1 MTLGLVE
8 RNPRIPVTHPV
19 AADDSREFVDAASQ
33 PETRGIEIV
42 GDDERHGRPRDLF
55 PVWAATM
62 VSVLNFTIGASFTAV
77 LGLELWQAALVILAS
92 SLLWVFPGIIA
103 TSGPSAGT
111 SGSVIQRAIYGFRGN
126 KIVIAVYGW
135 FISGVFLALNWVAS
149 SFMGAE
155 LLTRMGAENKTV
167 GLVVVTIVVSIVTV
181 LVAVYGHALI
191 LKAYT
196 ALTAVLL
203 LIFLVVT
210 GFILPTVDWNF
221 TQPEPLHGAALW
233 SSLSIAFAILASS
246 PLSFSNSADMA
257 RYLPRD
263 TKASRI
269 AAATGLGGLIPC
281 VFFTFVGA
289 LLGSVVSPDALAL
302 GIEYA
307 LLDMLPV
314 WLGPIFVIGVI
325 VNTVALNG
333 MTTYTA
339 SMAFQSIGVPIRR
352 IPSAILIGVLGTAF
366 TLYLVMSTSLIDA
379 INLMLQFLLVISVPT
394 MAVYVTDILLR
405 RNRYD
410 GLELFDERPG
420 ARFWYHGGFSIA
432 GIGSVVLGGIA
443 TALFLSTDVWTGPLA
458 VAIGYIDL
466 SAPIGIIV
474 SVAAYILLAG
484 RRVRAQVGA

>member
-1 MTLGLVE
+1 MTAPTPADSHQE
-8 RNPRIPVTHPV
+8 FADIPT
-19 AADDSREFVDAASQ
+19 Q
-33 PETRGIEIV
+33 PETRGIELV
-42 GDDERHGRPRDLF
+42 SESERHGRPRDLF
-55 PVWAATM
+55 AVWAATM

-77 LGLELWQAALVILAS
+77 LGLEIWQAVLVVLAVT
-92 SLLWVFPGIIA
+92 LLWVLPGIVAI
-103 TSGPSAGT
+103 SGPAAGT

-126 KIVIAVYGW
+126 KIVIAFYGW

-155 LLTRMGAENKTV
+155 LLTRMGVEDKTI
-167 GLVVVTIVVSIVTV
+167 GLVVVTVIVSIVTV

-221 TQPEPLHGAALW
+221 SQPEPLQGVALW
-233 SSLSIAFAILASS
+233 SSLTIAFAILASS

-257 RYLPRD
+257 RYLPHDAKR
-263 TKASRI
+263 SHI
-269 AAATGLGGLIPC
+269 ILATALGGAIPC
-281 VFFTFVGA
+281 GFFTIVGA
-289 LLGSVVSPDALAL
+289 LLGSVVSPESLDL

-307 LLDMLPV
+307 LLDMLPA

-366 TLYLVMSTSLIDA
+366 TLFLVMSTNLIDA
-379 INLMLQFLLVISVPT
+379 INLMLQFLLIISVPT
-394 MAVYVTDILLR
+394 MAVYVADIVLR

-410 GLELFDERPG
+410 GMDLFDERPG
-420 ARFWYHGGFSIA
+420 AKFWYHGGFSLA
-432 GIGSVVLGGIA
+432 GLTSAVAGGAA
-443 TALFLSTDVWTGPLA
+443 TALFLSTDVWTGPLG
-458 VAIGYIDL
+458 VALGYIDL
-466 SAPIGIIV
+466 SVPVGIVV
-474 SVAAYILLAG
+474 SVVVYTVLAK
-484 RRVRAQVGA
+484 RRIRDQIGE